1 MLSTGVDLPTVRNIV
16 LFRPIGSM
24 ALFKQMIGRGTRLFP
39 DEDKLSFDIID
50 YSGATAL
57 FSDPEFDGPPE
68 RVVEEE
74 IDEEGDV
81 VDDDVVEEPEPAF
94 ESDADADGR

>member
-1 MLSTGVDLPTVRNIV
+1 M

-39 DEDKLSFDIID
+39 DADKLSFDIID

-57 FSDPEFDGPPE
+57 FADPEFDGRPSE
-68 RVVEEE
+68 STARRSTRRAS
-74 IDEEGDV
+74 V
-81 VDDDVVEEPEPAF
+81 VDDVVVEQPEPAF
-94 ESDADADGR
+94 DERG